1 MQLDSKAWVR
11 GLTAAT
17 LLVTFTV
24 PQITV
29 AQEPEHL
36 VSSSALQDAAVDA
49 SHVRQQNLDALN
61 QFFSSSKATQALQSS
76 HMNPQRVKSAV
87 ATLDDRELAQLASRA
102 SKAQADFAAGN
113 ITDRD
118 LLIILVAV
126 AALIL
131 IIVAV
136 R

>member
-1 MQLDSKAWVR
+1 MLFDRKPWLR
-11 GLTAAT
+11 GVAACAALT
-17 LLVTFTV
+17 LIPI
-24 PQITV
+24 PQSLT
-29 AQEPEHL
+29 AQEPDHL
-36 VSSSALQDAAVDA
+36 VSPSALQNATVDA
-49 SHVRQQNLDALN
+49 SRSAQRNRDTLDR
-61 QFFSSSKATQALQSS
+61 FFSSDKATKALEAS
-76 HMNPQRVKSAV
+76 HMNPQQIRSAV
-87 ATLDDRELAQLASRA
+87 AALNDQELAQLASRA
-102 SKAQADFAAGN
+102 SKAQSDFAAGN